1 MTTVRATHTTVSRTS
16 AAAHSP
22 IPADPFKD
30 ADTGLPMFN
39 MYRKGLQL
47 FVLINRDGHPRGMIW
62 AGSAE
67 AAAGRANSIVGSGAF
82 VARANGSK

>member
-1 MTTVRATHTTVSRTS
+1 MLTMSTNKTS
-16 AAAHSP
+16 PLPDGAESIYSHN
-22 IPADPFKD
+22 
-30 ADTGLPMFN
+30 GLPLFN

-47 FVLINRDGHPRGMIW
+47 FVLYTRDRHPKGMIW

-67 AAAGRANSIVGSGAF
+67 AARGRANSIVGSESF

>member
-1 MTTVRATHTTVSRTS
+1 MKTSSSALS
-16 AAAHSP
+16 AAP
-22 IPADPFKD
+22 EGADSIYSHN
-30 ADTGLPMFN
+30 GLPLFN

-47 FVLINRDGHPRGMIW
+47 FVLYTRDRHPKGMIW

-67 AAAGRANSIVGSGAF
+67 AARGRANSIVGSESF

>member
-1 MTTVRATHTTVSRTS
+1 MKTTSSAVSN
-16 AAAHSP
+16 SP
-22 IPADPFKD
+22 DGADSIYSHN
-30 ADTGLPMFN
+30 GLPLFN

-47 FVLINRDGHPRGMIW
+47 FVLYTRDRHPKGMIW

-67 AAAGRANSIVGSGAF
+67 AARGRANSIVGSESF

>member
-1 MTTVRATHTTVSRTS
+1 MSTNKTT
-16 AAAHSP
+16 SP
-22 IPADPFKD
+22 DGSESIYSHN
-30 ADTGLPMFN
+30 GLPLFN

-47 FVLINRDGHPRGMIW
+47 FVLYTRDNHPKGMIW

-67 AAAGRANSIVGSGAF
+67 AARGRANTIVGSESF

>member
-1 MTTVRATHTTVSRTS
+1 MKTTSSAVS
-16 AAAHSP
+16 HSP
-22 IPADPFKD
+22 DGAESIYSHN
-30 ADTGLPMFN
+30 GLPLFN

-47 FVLINRDGHPRGMIW
+47 FVLYTRDRHPKGMIW

-67 AAAGRANSIVGSGAF
+67 AARGRANTIVGSESF

>member
-1 MTTVRATHTTVSRTS
+1 MKTTTSKATTQL
-16 AAAHSP
+16 
-22 IPADPFKD
+22 PADPFRD
-30 ADTGLPMFN
+30 TDTGLPLFN

-47 FVLINRDGHPRGMIW
+47 FVLYTRDNHPKGMIW

-67 AAAGRANSIVGSGAF
+67 AARGRANSIVGSESF

>member
-1 MTTVRATHTTVSRTS
+1 MKTTSSAVSQ
-16 AAAHSP
+16 SP
-22 IPADPFKD
+22 DGANSIYSHN
-30 ADTGLPMFN
+30 GLPLFN

-47 FVLINRDGHPRGMIW
+47 FVLYTRDRHPKGMIW

-67 AAAGRANSIVGSGAF
+67 AARGRANSIAGSESF

>member
-1 MTTVRATHTTVSRTS
+1 MKTTSSAVSQ
-16 AAAHSP
+16 SP
-22 IPADPFKD
+22 DGAESIYSHN
-30 ADTGLPMFN
+30 GLPLFN

-47 FVLINRDGHPRGMIW
+47 FVLYTRDRHPKGMIW

-67 AAAGRANSIVGSGAF
+67 AARGRANTIVGSESF

>member
-1 MTTVRATHTTVSRTS
+1 MKTTSSAVSQ
-16 AAAHSP
+16 SP
-22 IPADPFKD
+22 DGANSIYSHN
-30 ADTGLPMFN
+30 GLPLFN

-47 FVLINRDGHPRGMIW
+47 FVLYTRDRHPKGMIW

-67 AAAGRANSIVGSGAF
+67 AARGRANTIVGSESF